1 MAVIEPSTN
10 IRILNNV
17 KLDPSYANSIYF
29 ASTTA
34 QYNYFVGK
42 QKYNLANYTYQR
54 VNLGVIRV
62 GIKAD
67 LLYDCNYLM
76 FQNTNFGSKWFY
88 AFITSIEYVNNETSY
103 VTYQLDEVQT
113 WLFEMTLM
121 PCIIERTHIPAGQ
134 DTIGANL
141 VAEPVQ
147 LGEYVYTGQ
156 TVAVDN
162 KNSGV
167 IIQICDVED
176 VTTYGNRYDETFSGC
191 SLFGYRCDTGSDVT
205 PIITKLAEYS
215 QKPDAVVG
223 MYTIPWWVI
232 RDHISQSTHYLTE
245 GFNGE
250 YKTYSYTAISGNESF
265 GSYTPRNKKLYT
277 YPFNFARFGT
287 GDGQTMS
294 MRYEF
299 CKNNTPQIY
308 VRCNATCPVQITARP
323 INYKGIETPS
333 GTTNNNWQNF
343 DMELDVSGFPLCS
356 WTNDYYSTWI
366 AQNALPL
373 AVGTGFSLAGM
384 MAGAMTPS
392 YNAELTAAGQV
403 TQSKIGH
410 FMDLDPTKAKHSKW
424 FNYSPA
430 DQENGMDVAMKGV
443 PNAVTGL
450 QQMYM
455 ASIHADQFRGT
466 MNNGNVNHANGT
478 NNIYATRVHITPEMC
493 ELIDNYF
500 DKYGYAYGRVGTPNI
515 HVRPKWTY
523 VKTQGCIIKGNC
535 PANSTAFV
543 ESLYDRG
550 ITFWADGDE
559 IGRYDLASQNR

>member
-62 GIKAD
+62 GLKAD

-88 AFITSIEYVNNETSY
+88 AFITSVEYVNNETSY

-121 PCIIERTHIPAGQ
+121 PCIIERTHVPTGQ
-134 DTIGANL
+134 DTIGANI

-147 LGEYVYTGQ
+147 LGEYVTAGQ
-156 TVAVDN
+156 ELLLN
-162 KNSGV
+162 NSNCYIV
-167 IIQICDVED
+167 IQICDVSD
-176 VTTYGNRYDETFSGC
+176 TTTYGNVYDETFSGC
-191 SLFGYRCDTGSDVT
+191 SLHVYPFDTVSEVETIKSFLGNYT
-205 PIITKLAEYS
+205 
-215 QKPDAVVG
+215 QKPDAVIG
-223 MYTIPWWVI
+223 IYTIPKWLC
-232 RDHISQSTHYLTE
+232 SYEQSHVLTFRNS
-245 GFNGE
+245 GSAQT
-250 YKTYSYTAISGNESF
+250 KQLSAITGTESF
-265 GSYTPRNKKLYT
+265 GGYTPRNKKLYT
-277 YPFNFARFGT
+277 YPYNFARFGT
-287 GDGQTMS
+287 SNGQTMT

-299 CKNNTPQIY
+299 CKNLIPKVYCKGN
-308 VRCNATCPVQITARP
+308 CSNPVQITVRP
-323 INYKGIETPS
+323 VDYKGINKPD
-333 GTTNNNWQNF
+333 GTTNYINYQNF
-343 DMELDVSGFPLCS
+343 DMELDITDFPLGS
-356 WTNDYYSTWI
+356 WSNDYYSTWI
-366 AQNALPL
+366 SQNALPL
-373 AVGTGFSLAGM
+373 AVGTGLTMAGM
-384 MAGAMTPS
+384 MAGAYNPS
-392 YNAELTAAGQV
+392 YDATLTPAGDL
-403 TQSKIGH
+403 TQRKIGH
-410 FMDLDPTKAKHSKW
+410 FMQLDPDKAKHSKW
-424 FNYSPA
+424 FNYSPS
-430 DQENGMDVAMKGV
+430 DGETGGDVALKGL
-443 PNAVTGL
+443 PNASSAL
-450 QQMYM
+450 QHMYM
-455 ASIHADQFRGT
+455 ASIHADTLRGT
-466 MNNGNVNHANGT
+466 MNNGNVDHAANVKNLYGS
-478 NNIYATRVHITPEMC
+478 RVHITAQMC

-500 DKYGYAYGRVGTPNI
+500 DKYGYAIGKVATPNI

-523 VKTQGCIIKGNC
+523 VKTNGCIIKGNC

-550 ITFWADGDE
+550 ITFWANGDE

>member
-62 GIKAD
+62 GLKAD

-88 AFITSIEYVNNETSY
+88 AFITSVEYVNNETSY

-121 PCIIERTHIPAGQ
+121 PCIIERTHVPTGQ

-147 LGEYVYTGQ
+147 LGEYVYGQ
-156 TVAVDN
+156 QSMLLDN
-162 KNSGV
+162 RPGGV
-167 IIQICDVED
+167 IIQICDVTD
-176 VTTYGNRYDETFSGC
+176 TTTYGTIYDHTFSGC
-191 SLFGYRCDTGSDVT
+191 TLFAFMCQDSSDIQA
-205 PIITKLAEYS
+205 IINFLGNYS
-215 QKPDAVVG
+215 QRPDAVIG
-223 MYTIPWWVI
+223 MYMVPYWI
-232 RDHISQSTHYLTE
+232 ISEAFETTSHKLRQGYYGRTTQKNLSALT
-245 GFNGE
+245 G
-250 YKTYSYTAISGNESF
+250 TESF
-265 GSYTPRNKKLYT
+265 GSYTPRNKKLYS
-277 YPFNFARFGT
+277 YPYNFCRFGT
-287 GDGQTMS
+287 ANGQTMS

-299 CKNNTPQIY
+299 CKDLTPS
-308 VRCNATCPVQITARP
+308 VSCMCNITTPVQCTIRP
-323 INYKGIETPS
+323 FNYKGINVPS
-333 GTTNNNWQNF
+333 GTTEDYYQNF
-343 DMELDVSGFPLCS
+343 DMELDISDFPLCS

-366 AQNALPL
+366 AQNAVPL
-373 AVGTGFSLAGM
+373 AVGAGFSLAGM
-384 MAGAMTPS
+384 MTGALNPT
-392 YNAELTAAGQV
+392 YGAELTAAGEV

-410 FMDLDPTKAKHSKW
+410 FMDLDPSKAKHSKW
-424 FNYSPA
+424 FNYSPN
-430 DQENGMDVAMKGV
+430 DQENGMDVAMKGL
-443 PNAVTGL
+443 PNVVTGL

-466 MNNGNVNHANGT
+466 LNNGNTNHAKKV
-478 NNIYATRVHITPEMC
+478 NNLYGYRVHITAEMC